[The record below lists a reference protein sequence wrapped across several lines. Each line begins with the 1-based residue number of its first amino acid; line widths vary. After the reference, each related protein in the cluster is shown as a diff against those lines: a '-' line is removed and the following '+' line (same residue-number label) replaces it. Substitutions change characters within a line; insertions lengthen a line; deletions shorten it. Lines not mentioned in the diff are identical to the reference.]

1 MPLHHA
7 ARCRNHTMVFHFLC
21 LLGDEYGLL
30 GATMV
35 VRKLNTSGETTLHEA
50 IRLGNWRTARLL
62 MWVDPELARYPKAG
76 QGTSPM
82 YLAVLLRRK
91 HIAEMLHGESRGNQL
106 SYSGPDGQNALHAA
120 VLHAYGIIEMLLNWN
135 EHLAKEKDK
144 NHSTPLHLAVS
155 AQSEPYIRR
164 FGFRFANVLF
174 PLEKLATWRV
184 LNANTSAAYQQDING
199 LYPVHIPALMN
210 RRVAIAILH
219 RKCRGCIGLRDKQG
233 RSFLHIAVQ
242 YKSYNVVGYACGE
255 SEFASMMNFRNND
268 GNTALHLAVEVGDI
282 WIFCRLLRK
291 SEVLLNLRN
300 KKGETPLDLA
310 WSKRQETSF
319 SYGRNPENVIH
330 KTLKLAGASGS
341 QQKKMK
347 RKRKKKDKKDSAKL
361 TDATRTLGIGLVL
374 IASLTFSSTFAVAGA
389 FKTSD
394 NNDGGT
400 PTTHKWYFKAFI
412 FANTLAFICSAA
424 ATISLMYSGMPMV
437 KLQIRRRHFQTSL
450 NLATGSLSCWA
461 VAFTIGVYM
470 LLAPGGRVTAI
481 AISVII
487 PIVTLYL
494 YTQEL
499 FLKMSAVR
507 QSLIAR

>member
-1 MPLHHA
+1 
-7 ARCRNHTMVFHFLC
+7 
-21 LLGDEYGLL
+21 
-30 GATMV
+30 
-35 VRKLNTSGETTLHEA
+35 
-50 IRLGNWRTARLL
+50 
-62 MWVDPELARYPKAG
+62 
-76 QGTSPM
+76 
-82 YLAVLLRRK
+82 
-91 HIAEMLHGESRGNQL
+91 
-106 SYSGPDGQNALHAA
+106 
-120 VLHAYGIIEMLLNWN
+120 MLLNWN
-135 EHLAKEKDK
+135 EHLIKEKDK
-144 NHSTPLHLAVS
+144 NDSTPLHLVVS
-155 AQSEPYIRR
+155 AQYEPYVRR
-164 FGFRFANVLF
+164 YGFRVPDVLF
-174 PLEKLATWRV
+174 PMKKLATWRV

-199 LYPVHIPALMN
+199 LYPVHIAALMN

-219 RKCRGCIGLRDKQG
+219 RKCRGCVGLRDKQG

-330 KTLKLAGASGS
+330 STLKLAGAVHGS
-341 QQKKMK
+341 FWRDYLEQIHIGE
-347 RKRKKKDKKDSAKL
+347 RKPTKEDEEKEEKKDKKDSAKL

-374 IASLTFSSTFAVAGA
+374 IASVTFSATFAVAGA

-450 NLATGSLSCWA
+450 NLATSSLSCWA

-470 LLAPGGRVTAI
+470 VLAPGGRVTAI

-494 YTQEL
+494 YMQEL

-507 QSLIAR
+507 QSLIARRRIPSYGQRMRVWIISTFYAGRGR